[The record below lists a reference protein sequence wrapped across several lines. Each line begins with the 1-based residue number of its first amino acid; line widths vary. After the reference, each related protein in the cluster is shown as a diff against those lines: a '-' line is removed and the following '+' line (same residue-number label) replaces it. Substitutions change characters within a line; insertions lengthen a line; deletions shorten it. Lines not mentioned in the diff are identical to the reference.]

1 MVFTNCGKQAAT
13 VALYLRTQFVPMK
26 IFKITFFF
34 LSLTVFQFSDA
45 NAQSL
50 SSPDSSNYDKLT
62 ADVYK
67 ALKSENRKFLEP
79 HIFDLNTFKEII
91 LEISKEMPNLD
102 MDYKT
107 IQQNLEKELNDPKK
121 TAQWIERLHQN
132 IQEKYHRAL
141 AEIAEYGF
149 NMKASKYLGHTID
162 PDREGNFWTYNIQ
175 FKITDK
181 KDTLTIKLKSCIHYK
196 NEWYLTE
203 GIKVKR
209 YYRPAPVTY
218 EGAEELAY
226 PYGHQK
232 IEGTDIQEIPIEDS
246 YPPVERAYPYEHQKI
261 KVTDPYIQ
269 EIPMED
275 SYPPVEAME
284 DVPVPVMEEY
294 EPNMNDSTTVYE
306 IVEQMAIYPVDLRE
320 EIARKIQYPQYE
332 KEMGI
337 QGTLYTQFIIERNGS
352 ISDVKVLRNVPGSKN
367 FDQEAK
373 RILKSL
379 DHQFQPAMHN
389 GKKVRCRFTLPIK
402 FVLQ

>member
-1 MVFTNCGKQAAT
+1 MVFTNCGKQAT
-13 VALYLRTQFVPMK
+13 RVTLFLETQFVPMK

-34 LSLTVFQFSDA
+34 LSLTVFQFSNA

-107 IQQNLEKELNDPKK
+107 IQQNLEKELNDPKR
-121 TAQWIERLHQN
+121 TAEWTERLHQN

-196 NEWYLTE
+196 NQWYLTE

-209 YYRPAPVTY
+209 YYKPVQTTPEY
-218 EGAEELAY
+218 
-226 PYGHQK
+226 K
-232 IEGTDIQEIPIEDS
+232 IIEPEYQIQEIEQEGEDLPV
-246 YPPVERAYPYEHQKI
+246 PPP
-261 KVTDPYIQ
+261 
-269 EIPMED
+269 
-275 SYPPVEAME
+275 AME
-284 DVPVPVMEEY
+284 DYHYHDVPSEDVIAPVEESY
-294 EPNMNDSTTVYE
+294 YNNNINDTNAIMAYAE
-306 IVEQMAIYPVDLRE
+306 EQAQYLGADLRT
-320 EIARKIQYPQYE
+320 EIAQKLQYPAFE
-332 KEMGI
+332 KEAGI
-337 QGTLYTQFIIERNGS
+337 QGSVYVEMIVERNGTTTEH
-352 ISDVKVLRNVPGSKN
+352 KVLRSVPGANN
-367 FDQEAK
+367 FNKEAIDVLK
-373 RILKSL
+373 RL
-379 DHQFQPAMHN
+379 DHAFKPARHN
-389 GKKVRCRFTLPIK
+389 GKVVRSKYIVPIK
-402 FVLQ
+402 FVLK

>member
-13 VALYLRTQFVPMK
+13 VALFLKTQFVPMK

-107 IQQNLEKELNDPKK
+107 IQQNLEKELNDPKR
-121 TAQWIERLHQN
+121 TAEWTERLHQN

-196 NEWYLTE
+196 NQWYLTE

-209 YYRPAPVTY
+209 YYKPVQTTPEY
-218 EGAEELAY
+218 
-226 PYGHQK
+226 K
-232 IEGTDIQEIPIEDS
+232 IIEPEYQIQEIEQEGEDLPV
-246 YPPVERAYPYEHQKI
+246 PPP
-261 KVTDPYIQ
+261 
-269 EIPMED
+269 
-275 SYPPVEAME
+275 AME
-284 DVPVPVMEEY
+284 DYHYHDVPSEDVIAPVEESY
-294 EPNMNDSTTVYE
+294 YNNNINDTNAIMAYAE
-306 IVEQMAIYPVDLRE
+306 EQAQYLGADLRT
-320 EIARKIQYPQYE
+320 EIAQKLQYPAFE
-332 KEMGI
+332 KEAGI
-337 QGTLYTQFIIERNGS
+337 QGSVYVEMIVERNGTTTEH
-352 ISDVKVLRNVPGSKN
+352 KVLRSVPGANN
-367 FDQEAK
+367 FNKEAIDVLK
-373 RILKSL
+373 RL
-379 DHQFQPAMHN
+379 DHAFKPARHN
-389 GKKVRCRFTLPIK
+389 GKVVRCKYIVPIK
-402 FVLQ
+402 FVLK

>member
-13 VALYLRTQFVPMK
+13 VALFLKTQFVPMK

-107 IQQNLEKELNDPKK
+107 IQQNLEKELNDPKR
-121 TAQWIERLHQN
+121 TAEWTERLHQN

-209 YYRPAPVTY
+209 YYKPVQTTPEY
-218 EGAEELAY
+218 KIIEPEYQYQGIEEV
-226 PYGHQK
+226 G
-232 IEGTDIQEIPIEDS
+232 EEV
-246 YPPVERAYPYEHQKI
+246 PP
-261 KVTDPYIQ
+261 
-269 EIPMED
+269 
-275 SYPPVEAME
+275 PPPAME
-284 DVPVPVMEEY
+284 DYHYHDVPGEDVIAPVEESY
-294 EPNMNDSTTVYE
+294 YNNNINDTNAIMAYAE
-306 IVEQMAIYPVDLRE
+306 EQAQYLGADLRA
-320 EIARKIQYPQYE
+320 EIAQKLQYPAFE
-332 KEMGI
+332 KEAGI
-337 QGTLYTQFIIERNGS
+337 QGSVYVEMIVERNGTTTEH
-352 ISDVKVLRNVPGSKN
+352 KVLRSIPGANN
-367 FDQEAK
+367 FNKEAIDVLK
-373 RILKSL
+373 RL
-379 DHQFQPAMHN
+379 DHAFKPARHN
-389 GKKVRCRFTLPIK
+389 GKVVRSKYIVPIK
-402 FVLQ
+402 FVLK